1 MIVLDA
7 AALVDAVVGTG
18 RRDWVLDQ
26 LAGEQVVAPA
36 HQPAEVL
43 SALARLARSGT
54 IDRDAAVVAVRA
66 ARELEQELVVPSA
79 AHLTWALDHQD
90 RIRVLD
96 GLYLALA
103 SDHGCPVVTTDTRLA
118 LARSTPP
125 VEVRAP
131 GS

>member
-7 AALVDAVVGTG
+7 AALVDAVVGTS
-18 RRDWVLDQ
+18 RRDWVLEQ
-26 LAGEQVVAPA
+26 LDGEQIVAPA

-43 SALARLARSGT
+43 SAVARLARGGT
-54 IDRDAAVVAVRA
+54 IDGDAAVAAVRA
-66 ARELEQELVVPSA
+66 ARELEQDLVVPTA
-79 AHLTWALDHQD
+79 AHLTLALEHHD

-103 SDHGCPVVTTDTRLA
+103 ADHGCPVVTTDRR
-118 LARSTPP
+118 LARSSPP

-131 GS
+131 GT